1 MTQLL
6 VLTQFIILFIQL
18 TATYHDRDNLNCSLA
33 QHWLPVVA
41 ADVVESGP
49 VVVESDVE
57 GRDAL
62 LPVPTIRLRAVH
74 TIH

>member
-1 MTQLL
+1 M
-6 VLTQFIILFIQL
+6 F
-18 TATYHDRDNLNCSLA
+18 RDNLNCSLA